1 MYHTL
6 TDNREPLESGHIIR
20 FKKGNFIIDRLA
32 GRGGFAFTYIAHE
45 ENKSVFFAMKE
56 LFPLSVGGL
65 SAKRRADGKIVLVDP
80 FSDEEADQK
89 KFEACYK
96 QLMREIEY
104 TKAAS
109 TVWSDVGAELQNDP
123 DVLPLFSPEKD
134 DIGNTYLLIAT
145 CHGESLE
152 EIIESGRSGE
162 NLPNSRLGD
171 VIEILMRTA
180 IRLDKLHGDKRI
192 WHLDLSPSNIW
203 VAHTAGGSELTPFII
218 DYGSA
223 RYSYEIADMA
233 SDAEEGIL
241 NDEGNN
247 DLIFT
252 SNAFSA
258 PEIKVLAS
266 LGRPDPYYIPDE
278 SSDTYSLGA
287 ILYYAV
293 TGEYYK
299 GEIGSGECM
308 EERFKKIYPDELF
321 SMPSYR
327 SLKAFSSFLY
337 EFFYNSMNADQ
348 KSRYKNL
355 KRFFKGLDE
364 LKEAYSHAGRPLA
377 AIPEDELISYL
388 ILDKYPLY
396 DYSDGD
402 LNVLIVGLGKF
413 SWKMIKA
420 MLSIGQMI
428 GRKLNINVV
437 GKRKRS
443 FFENRIL
450 EKMPELKNYAD
461 FNGNGRSKYVN
472 FNHLKV
478 KNPSSDDG
486 IEQIL
491 EKSGE
496 CRYVV
501 VSLYSNEQ
509 NISTA
514 RKISNRISR
523 EKSTIIHYFMDED
536 ISKNVRSDVP
546 LKANPNVF
554 LNPVECN
561 LTGYMENA
569 MRLCKIAF
577 KLKNHNIQKIGNKL
591 ILDQMIK
598 KFNKNQLDQLS
609 AAVSALHIKY
619 KLKSISAD
627 PTMPPE
633 KINEL
638 IDQNFDKLV
647 SLEHNCWMMFV
658 ITKGY
663 ERPKITEI
671 ENYAFCNVDM
681 TKVDNFCAE
690 YQGEKF
696 NDSFVCESKKKHP
709 AIVPC
714 TEVNSLKELP
724 KSMWDSMSNADI
736 FNYTGD
742 ELDRT
747 SIRLHQLSGR
757 IADHRMTLIHFEFE
771 NILKYRIKNAYS
783 IPNDIKLLLDK
794 AEQELLLMD
803 KSDIFSISRFISS
816 LFNLC
821 MAMRSKTGI
830 DITSASH
837 IFEHFRVFGEFAYY
851 RDYKDEHRKTI
862 RKIQDLISDHLLY

>member
-1 MYHTL
+1 MT
-6 TDNREPLESGHIIR
+6 
-20 FKKGNFIIDRLA
+20 
-32 GRGGFAFTYIAHE
+32 
-45 ENKSVFFAMKE
+45 
-56 LFPLSVGGL
+56 
-65 SAKRRADGKIVLVDP
+65 
-80 FSDEEADQK
+80 
-89 KFEACYK
+89 
-96 QLMREIEY
+96 
-104 TKAAS
+104 
-109 TVWSDVGAELQNDP
+109 P

-218 DYGSA
+218 EYGSA
-223 RYSYEIADMA
+223 RYSYEIDEMA

-241 NDEGNN
+241 NDDDNTN
-247 DLIFT
+247 TIFT

-299 GEIGSGECM
+299 GEIV
-308 EERFKKIYPDELF
+308 KKLREIYPDELF

-327 SLKAFSSFLY
+327 SPKAFSGFLRK
-337 EFFYNSMNADQ
+337 FFYNSMNADQ
-348 KSRYKNL
+348 KSRFITP
-355 KRFFKGLDE
+355 KRFFEGLEE
-364 LKEAYSHAGRPLA
+364 LKGIYNRAGRPLA

-402 LNVLIVGLGKF
+402 LNVLVVGLGSF
-413 SWKMIKA
+413 SWRMIKA
-420 MLSIGQMI
+420 MLPVGQML
-428 GRKLNINVV
+428 GRKLNIDVIGEIHQV
-437 GKRKRS
+437 LFVS
-443 FFENRIL
+443 HIL
-450 EKMPELKNYAD
+450 GEMHELRNFAD
-461 FNGNGRSKYVN
+461 FSGDGKSEYVN
-472 FNHLKV
+472 FNYLEV
-478 KNPSSDDG
+478 DDPSSDEG

-496 CRYVV
+496 CRYII

-536 ISKNVRSDVP
+536 ISKNVRSDV
-546 LKANPNVF
+546 LHKANPNVF

-569 MRLCKIAF
+569 MRLCRIAIE
-577 KLKNHNIQKIGNKL
+577 LKKRGFQKIGDHIIIDPEIEN
-591 ILDQMIK
+591 
-598 KFNKNQLDQLS
+598 FNTNRFEQLS
-609 AAVSALHIKY
+609 VTVSVLHIKY
-619 KLKSISAD
+619 KLKNISV
-627 PTMPPE
+627 TLTIQPE

-647 SLEHNCWMMFV
+647 CLEHRRWMMFL
-658 ITKGY
+658 TAEGY
-663 ERPKITEI
+663 ECPKLDEI
-671 ENYAFCNVDM
+671 ENYAFCDVSIK
-681 TKVDNFCAE
+681 KVDNFSME

-696 NDSFVCESKKKHP
+696 NDSFACKSEKKHP
-709 AIVPC
+709 ALVPC
-714 TEVNSLKELP
+714 TEGSSLRKLP
-724 KSMWDSMSNADI
+724 KNMWDSMSNAEI
-736 FNYTGD
+736 FNYTKD
-742 ELDRT
+742 KLDIT
-747 SIRLHQLSGR
+747 SIRLHQLAGR
-757 IADHRMTLIHFEFE
+757 IADNRMTLIRFEFE
-771 NILKYRIKNAYS
+771 NIIKYRINSADFV
-783 IPNDIKLLLDK
+783 PNKVARKLASTEKDLYV
-794 AEQELLLMD
+794 MD
-803 KSDIFSISRFISS
+803 KFDFSSVSRFRQS
-816 LFNLC
+816 LFNLWQ
-821 MAMRSKTGI
+821 MMYEKTGI

-837 IFEHFRVFGEFAYY
+837 IFDYLFTFNEFAAY